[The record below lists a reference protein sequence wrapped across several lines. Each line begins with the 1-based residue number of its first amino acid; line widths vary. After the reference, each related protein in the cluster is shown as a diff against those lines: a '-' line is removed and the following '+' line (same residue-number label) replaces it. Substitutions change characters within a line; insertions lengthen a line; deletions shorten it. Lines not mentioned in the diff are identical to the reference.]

1 MNIIIIEPGNITMA
15 KLNGDWNIL
24 NSAGGVE
31 YSGDLASIT
40 SIELSSNSDQSQKLG
55 PEHNRKG
62 TITPK
67 AGYF

>member
-40 SIELSSNSDQSQKLG
+40 SIELSSNRSKPKIG
-55 PEHNRKG
+55 PR
-62 TITPK
+62 T
-67 AGYF
+67 